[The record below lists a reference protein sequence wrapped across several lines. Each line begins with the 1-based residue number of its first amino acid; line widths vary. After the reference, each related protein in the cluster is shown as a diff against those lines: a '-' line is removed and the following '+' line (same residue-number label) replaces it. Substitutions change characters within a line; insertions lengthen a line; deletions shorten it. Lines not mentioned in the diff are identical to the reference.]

1 MAPIENPA
9 IVLRKVGE
17 IDLEVRPVPFI
28 EEPHYVKIA
37 IKATGIC
44 GSDIH
49 YYRTG
54 AIGKYVVKSPM
65 VLGHE
70 SSGEVVEIG
79 AAVTRVKVGDRVAI
93 EPGVPSRY
101 SDETKEGRYNL
112 CPCMA
117 FAATP
122 PIDGTL
128 LKYYLSPED
137 FLVKLPGNVSYE
149 EGAAAEPLSVGVH
162 SNKLAEVKFGS
173 KVVVFGAGPIGLL
186 TGAVARAFGASD
198 VIFVDIFDNKLDRA
212 RKFGATQVLNSSKLS
227 KASQVQELANKIKK
241 VLGGVLADVVFEC
254 SGVDS
259 CIDASVKTVKV
270 GGTMVQIG
278 MGQNYVSFPIA
289 EVSGKEMKLIG
300 CFRYNFGDYRD
311 AVNLIA
317 SGKVN
322 VKAMITHRFKFED
335 AKKAYDFN
343 IAHPGEVVKTIIF
356 GPE

>member
-112 CPCMA
+112 CPGMA

-128 LKYYLSPED
+128 VKYYLSPED
-137 FLVKLPGNVSYE
+137 FLVKLPESVSYE
-149 EGAAAEPLSVGVH
+149 EGACVEPLSVGVH
-162 SNKLAEVKFGS
+162 ANKLADVRFGNR
-173 KVVVFGAGPIGLL
+173 VVVFGAGRVGLL
-186 TGAVARAFGASD
+186 TGAVARAF
-198 VIFVDIFDNKLDRA
+198 
-212 RKFGATQVLNSSKLS
+212 
-227 KASQVQELANKIKK
+227 
-241 VLGGVLADVVFEC
+241 
-254 SGVDS
+254 
-259 CIDASVKTVKV
+259 
-270 GGTMVQIG
+270 
-278 MGQNYVSFPIA
+278 
-289 EVSGKEMKLIG
+289 
-300 CFRYNFGDYRD
+300 
-311 AVNLIA
+311 
-317 SGKVN
+317 
-322 VKAMITHRFKFED
+322 
-335 AKKAYDFN
+335 
-343 IAHPGEVVKTIIF
+343 
-356 GPE
+356 